1 MRKKF
6 QVSFRGCLS
15 PPSCC
20 LSPWSGYDPAA
31 DDNSNELIQ
40 FAYSA
45 RLAIRCQV
53 WVCKMELAMQGKQDN
68 VALLCYLVAPGSAS
82 VCSMDVVHSRS
93 PVEIIWS
100 TTDWLP
106 GQLILLPRGSLVGLQ
121 ASAE

>member
-1 MRKKF
+1 M
-6 QVSFRGCLS
+6 SYSSSLLLIPHC
-15 PPSCC
+15 P
-20 LSPWSGYDPAA
+20 GYDPAA

-53 WVCKMELAMQGKQDN
+53 WVCKMELAMEDKQDN

-82 VCSMDVVHSRS
+82 VCSMDVHSRS

-100 TTDWLP
+100 TTDWLL
-106 GQLILLPRGSLVGLQ
+106 GQLILPRGSLVGLE
-121 ASAE
+121 ASTE